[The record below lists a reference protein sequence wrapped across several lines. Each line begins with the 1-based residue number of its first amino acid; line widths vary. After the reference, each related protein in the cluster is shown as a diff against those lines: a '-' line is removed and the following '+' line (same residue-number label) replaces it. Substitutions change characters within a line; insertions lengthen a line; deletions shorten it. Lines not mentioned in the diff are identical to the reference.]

1 MINADEIFEWREIGG
16 GVKIYN
22 IFRKYECEV
31 KEMLK
36 GLLIWIVCGKLCI
49 IHVRNRWHQYYHKQL
64 SRCENP
70 DEICW

>member
-16 GVKIYN
+16 GVKIYY

-49 IHVRNRWHQYYHKQL
+49 NT
-64 SRCENP
+64 CT
-70 DEICW
+70 